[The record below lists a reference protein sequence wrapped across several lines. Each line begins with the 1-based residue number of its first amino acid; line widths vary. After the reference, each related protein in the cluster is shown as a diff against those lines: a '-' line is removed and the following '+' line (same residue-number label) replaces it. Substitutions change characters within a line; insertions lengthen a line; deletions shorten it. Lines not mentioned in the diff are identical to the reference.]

1 MKKIILG
8 VQIEDRFEEV
18 KMVQDLLTEF
28 GCIIK
33 TRLGLHQ
40 QAEYNEVCTE
50 KGLLILEMVKDSD
63 DRAKELKEK
72 LSVIEGVE
80 VRSMEF

>member
-1 MKKIILG
+1 MRKIILG
-8 VQIEDRFEEV
+8 VLIENRFEEIER
-18 KMVQDLLTEF
+18 VQSLLTEF

-40 QAEYNEVCTE
+40 QAEYNEACTE

-63 DRAKELKEK
+63 DKARELKEK
-72 LSVIEGVE
+72 LSLIEGVE
-80 VRSMEF
+80 VKSMEF

>member
-1 MKKIILG
+1 MRKIVLG
-8 VQIEDRFEEV
+8 VLIENRFEEV
-18 KMVQDLLTEF
+18 ERVQKLLTEF

-40 QAEYNEVCTE
+40 QAEYDETCTE
-50 KGLLILEMVKDSD
+50 KGLLILEMIKNSGDKG
-63 DRAKELKEK
+63 KELKEN
-72 LSVIEGVE
+72 LSQIEGII

>member
-8 VQIEDRFEEV
+8 VLIENRFEEV

-40 QAEYNEVCTE
+40 QAEYNEACTE

-63 DRAKELKEK
+63 DRVKELREK
-72 LSVIEGVE
+72 LSAIEGVE

>member
-8 VQIEDRFEEV
+8 VLIENRFEEV
-18 KMVQDLLTEF
+18 ERVQNLLTEF

-40 QAEYNEVCTE
+40 QTEYEEICTE
-50 KGLLILEMVKDSD
+50 KGLLILEMIKNSD
-63 DRAKELKEK
+63 DKSRELKEK
-72 LSVIEGVE
+72 LSEIEGVV